1 MESKVK
7 AAVLVKPGHVEI
19 REFDMPALGKGSA
32 ICKVLMAGVCGTDKH
47 SYRGET
53 VQYKGTENEIDLPF
67 PIIQGHEI
75 AMEIVAIDEE
85 GARNLSFRW
94 GLSASLETESPSVRM
109 WYVGTV
115 GTARTFPIIP
125 GVNICSSVMETCAP
139 VMTGTISMA
148 AFPNTSI
155 LNPEHAFTRFPTDFP
170 MSWPVLLRSCV

>member
-67 PIIQGHEI
+67 PIIQGNEI
-75 AMEIVAIDEE
+75 AMEIVAIDE
-85 GARNLSFRW
+85 
-94 GLSASLETESPSVRM
+94 
-109 WYVGTV
+109 
-115 GTARTFPIIP
+115 
-125 GVNICSSVMETCAP
+125 
-139 VMTGTISMA
+139 
-148 AFPNTSI
+148 
-155 LNPEHAFTRFPTDFP
+155 
-170 MSWPVLLRSCV
+170 

>member
-85 GARNLSFRW
+85 GARNASWRPSHHLSGCGMW
-94 GLSASLETESPSVRM
+94 ELLVLQEHSQLSLV
-109 WYVGTV
+109 
-115 GTARTFPIIP
+115 
-125 GVNICSSVMETCAP
+125 
-139 VMTGTISMA
+139 
-148 AFPNTSI
+148 
-155 LNPEHAFTRFPTDFP
+155 
-170 MSWPVLLRSCV
+170 